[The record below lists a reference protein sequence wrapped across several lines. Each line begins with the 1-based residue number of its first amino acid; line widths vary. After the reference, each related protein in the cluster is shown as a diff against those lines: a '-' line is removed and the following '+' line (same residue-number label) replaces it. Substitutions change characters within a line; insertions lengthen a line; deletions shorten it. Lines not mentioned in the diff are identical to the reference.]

1 MNKIYKIVWSKVKN
15 KYVVTSEAAKSR
27 CKGAAR
33 KSIYSV
39 AVVMAAF
46 SLCTSVVHAS
56 DTLTEQ
62 QKEEIVQKVV
72 EKMKTDETF
81 KNSLIEKVKNGRDVE
96 FGNGASADG
105 THSIAMGNG
114 AKASSF
120 RGIAIGADANSSGE
134 RAIALGDLTTAKG
147 LLSHAF
153 GENAQAYGKGSM
165 AYGWGSLSMNAYGI
179 AVGQWARVSL
189 GSEVTEEQYN
199 TLSEEQKALFMPYK
213 KNSKETVYYQV
224 KAQKQDGS
232 VIEVEVRSIAIGNQA
247 AAEDNDALAVGN
259 RANALKAG
267 AVALGAWARAFENQ
281 STAIGY
287 VSEAKEG
294 YGTAVGAYAKA
305 NADHASAFG
314 YGAIVTGNKGGA
326 AIGYE
331 SHSERAGGKGW
342 NPITNDIWDDTPET
356 LEKLGL
362 KEKIAELDREKDE
375 KLKLEEDANVELKKF
390 PHDSEVKEKWRLA
403 HNAVAEVDKKRSK
416 LFMPWKTKYGDVAI
430 GNKETGITR
439 QITGVTA
446 GVEDTDAVNVA
457 QLKALA
463 ALPLTFFNGGEYSNK
478 IYTPAVGDN
487 TWTSPLSAT
496 RIVFGDGIKAEKVK
510 DAQNNEY
517 TRITLD
523 KEALKNDNEFKGPKG
538 DTGKQ
543 GEKGETGKQG
553 PKGNPGERGPKGD
566 TGERGPKGEK
576 GDAGNAANLDLVEE
590 KIKQGFSSVN
600 NRVNGMGAGAAA
612 LAALHP
618 LDYDPENKLD
628 FAVGYGNYRGSNSW
642 ALGAYYRPNERTMIS
657 IGGTFGSGDNMVN
670 AGLSFKIGEGKSEN
684 IMTRTLVSKEIV
696 RLKAELEKSEVLRKE
711 ENLKMKEEIQ
721 RQQEEMLQMKKQI
734 EKLLANQK

>member
-15 KYVVTSEAAKSR
+15 KYVVTSEAAKSH

-33 KSIYSV
+33 KSIYSA

-62 QKEEIVQKVV
+62 QKEEIAQKVV
-72 EKMKTDETF
+72 EKIKTDETF
-81 KNSLIEKVKNGRDVE
+81 KNSLIEKVKNGRKVE
-96 FGNGASADG
+96 LGNGASADEIQ
-105 THSIAMGNG
+105 SIAIGNG

-120 RGIAIGADANSSGE
+120 RGIAVGAD
-134 RAIALGDLTTAKG
+134 
-147 LLSHAF
+147 
-153 GENAQAYGKGSM
+153 AQAYGKTSI
-165 AYGWGSLSMNAYGI
+165 AYGWRSLSMNDFGI
-179 AVGQWARVSL
+179 AVGQGARVSL

-199 TLSEEQKALFMPYK
+199 TFSEEQKALFMPYK
-213 KNSKETVYYQV
+213 KSSTETVYYQV
-224 KAQKQDGS
+224 KVRKQDGS
-232 VIEVEVRSIAIGNQA
+232 VIEAVVRSIAIGNLA
-247 AAEDNDALAVGN
+247 AAEDEDALAVGN
-259 RANALKAG
+259 RANALKKG
-267 AVALGAWARAFENQ
+267 SVALGAWAKAFKDQ

-287 VSEAKEG
+287 VSEAREG

-314 YGAIVTGNKGGA
+314 YGATVTGNNGGA

-342 NPITNDIWDDTPET
+342 NPITNDIWDDTPEM

-362 KEKIAELDREKDE
+362 KEKIAELDREKEE
-375 KLKLEEDANVELKKF
+375 KLKLEEDAKAELKKF
-390 PHDSEVKEKWRLA
+390 PHDFEVKEKWRLA

-463 ALPLTFFNGGEYSNK
+463 AVPLTFFNGGAYANK
-478 IYTPAVGDN
+478 IYTPAVGN
-487 TWTSPLSAT
+487 NKWTSPLSAT
-496 RIVFGDGIKAEKVK
+496 RLVFGDGIKAEKVK

-553 PKGNPGERGPKGD
+553 PKGDPGERGPKGD

-657 IGGTFGSGDNMVN
+657 IGGTFGSGDNMIN

-721 RQQEEMLQMKKQI
+721 RQKEEMSQMKKQI